1 MKYSLSEM
9 WFNIPI
15 ILPIKKKKTYI
26 QIVIK
31 TYLDKE
37 KRNKNNDS

>member
-1 MKYSLSEM
+1 M
-9 WFNIPI
+9 
-15 ILPIKKKKTYI
+15 ILHIKKKTYI

>member
-1 MKYSLSEM
+1 MKYSLSEI

-15 ILPIKKKKTYI
+15 ILPIKKKTYI